1 MINNGYQQYQRSN
14 VTSAPPE
21 TLVVLLYSELLCC
34 LISAREACR
43 RNDAITKNKNT
54 IKAIRILTELM
65 ISLNMEEGQEVAL
78 NLSLLYEYISK
89 KLLQAGRDM
98 ATAPYDEAIK
108 LLSPLK
114 EAWESVASPRGT
126 AHTALTAAVTA

>member
-1 MINNGYQQYQRSN
+1 MNNGYQQYQRAN
-14 VTSAPPE
+14 VTSATPE
-21 TLVVLLYSELLCC
+21 TLVVLLYSELLCS
-34 LISAREACR
+34 LASARDACR

-89 KLLQAGRDM
+89 KLLQVGRDM
-98 ATAPYDEAIK
+98 ATGPYDEAIK
-108 LLSPLK
+108 LLHPLK
-114 EAWESVASPRGT
+114 EAWELVASPKGT
-126 AHTALTAAVTA
+126 AHTALAAAVTA